1 MWATAGQGS
10 FSQPCQWT
18 STKPLE
24 KEPMVQEPPL
34 AYASQGLA
42 VVLSPVFTL
51 AHCFTYWLSHLHPV
65 GHYGISQQS
74 ETNFPSKLSAAAL
87 EPLAH
92 NWKVSNLLPCH
103 CSQCS
108 PGWLDIS
115 IWTRHQAGS
124 PCPEQ
129 ADYYYTAHIIHLPAS
144 FKTNQIAGYCLTL
157 PAT

>member
-18 STKPLE
+18 STKPWE

-92 NWKVSNLLPCH
+92 NWKVSNLLPFH
-103 CSQCS
+103 CSQCFLQGGWTFPYE
-108 PGWLDIS
+108 PG
-115 IWTRHQAGS
+115 TRLEVPAQNKL
-124 PCPEQ
+124 
-129 ADYYYTAHIIHLPAS
+129 TIITQPTSFICLPHS
-144 FKTNQIAGYCLTL
+144 RQIK
-157 PAT
+157 